1 MTTLLAVDS
10 PVALKATEPG
20 ASFVTRATAVV
31 TLADLPFDLLEH
43 HGKPILLRHCRQD
56 GYQDYSTAAFFDEVR
71 AVSMGLTSMRV
82 QAGDRVAIICE
93 SRPEW
98 AIADFATLTAG
109 AITVPVYPTH
119 SAAQVRYILQDA
131 GVKVAIVSN
140 LAQVDK
146 LRQVWHDLPELEVVG
161 VVDAAGVLRDDERI
175 RPLKEIE
182 TLGRWQLQ
190 EDPLA
195 AERYRTG
202 VLMRGEHELA
212 TIVYTSGTSGEPK
225 GVMLTHANLLSNVRA
240 TKIDLELSPDDVA
253 LSFLPLSHVFERMVF
268 YRYLYDGVTVV
279 FAEALTTVG
288 RDLARVQ
295 PTVMTGVPRVY
306 DKFLAAVQENVE
318 KASPLKRRLF
328 NWALAVG
335 RTHVQRLEAKRRVSP
350 LLAMKH
356 AVADALVF
364 KKIRAKTGGRVRYA
378 ISGSAPLGVAV
389 GDFFRTIGMPI
400 CEGYGLTE
408 TSPVLSFNPPG
419 RQRLGTVGPP
429 LAGVDIRIADDGEIL
444 ARGPNI
450 MVGYYRKPELTAE
463 ALKDGWFHTGDVGH
477 FDEAGY
483 LVITDR
489 KKDLLVTSGGKKI
502 APQPLENMF
511 RSDPLVAEAVVV
523 GENRKFPSVL
533 IVPDFAVLE
542 TRLDVEAAGPRE
554 RLLTRS
560 EVVNLYQGVVDRVN
574 TELAQFERIK
584 RFALLPG
591 EFSIE
596 HGELTPTM
604 KVRRNIIEDRWRDVI
619 EGLYANPS

>member
-1 MTTLLAVDS
+1 MSTVLGVDS
-10 PVALKATEPG
+10 PTEPKATEPV

-31 TLADLPFDLLEH
+31 TLADLPFNLLEH
-43 HGKPILLRHCRQD
+43 HRKSILLRHCRED
-56 GYQDYSTAAFFDEVR
+56 GYRDYSTVAFFDEVR
-71 AVSMGLTSMRV
+71 AISIGLTSLGV
-82 QAGDRVAIICE
+82 QPGDRVALISE

-98 AIADFATLTAG
+98 AIADFAALTAG
-109 AITVPVYPTH
+109 AITVPVYPTQ
-119 SAAQVRYILQDA
+119 SAAQVRYILQDSGA
-131 GVKVAIVSN
+131 KVAIVSN
-140 LAQVDK
+140 AAQVDK
-146 LRQVWHDLPELEVVG
+146 LRQVWGDVPELEVVA
-161 VVDAAGVLRDDERI
+161 VIDAADVTRDDERL
-175 RPLKEIE
+175 RPLKEVE
-182 TLGRWQLQ
+182 TLGRWRMQ
-190 EDPLA
+190 EDALA
-195 AERYRTG
+195 AERYRTS

-240 TKIDLELSPDDVA
+240 TKIDLELAPDDIA

-268 YRYLYDGVTVV
+268 YRYMHDGVTVA
-279 FAEALTTVG
+279 FAESLTTVG
-288 RDLARVQ
+288 RDLARVR

-318 KASPLKRRLF
+318 KSSPIKRRLF
-328 NWALAVG
+328 KWAIGVG
-335 RTHVQRLEAKRRVSP
+335 RAQVQRVEAKRRVPP
-350 LLAMKH
+350 LLAIRH
-356 AVADALVF
+356 RLADHLVF
-364 KKIRAKTGGRVRYA
+364 RKIRAKTGGRLRYV
-378 ISGSAPLGVAV
+378 ISGSAPLSVSV
-389 GDFFRTIGMPI
+389 GDFFRTIGLPI

-429 LAGVDIRIADDGEIL
+429 LPGVEIRIAEDGEIL

-463 ALKDGWFHTGDVGH
+463 VLRDGWFHTGDVGR

-483 LVITDR
+483 LSITDR

-511 RSDPLVAEAVVV
+511 RGDPLVAEAVVI

-542 TRLDVEAAGPRE
+542 TRLNVEAPGPRE

-560 EVVNLYQGVVDRVN
+560 DVTDMYQEVVDRVN
-574 TELAQFERIK
+574 IELAQFERIK

-596 HGELTPTM
+596 QGELTPTM
-604 KVRRNIIEDRWRDVI
+604 KVRRNIIEERWRDVI
-619 EGLYANPS
+619 EGLYSNPS

>member
-1 MTTLLAVDS
+1 MSTVVSFES
-10 PVALKATEPG
+10 PVQQTANEPG

-31 TLADLPFDLLEH
+31 TLADLPFNLLEH
-43 HGKPILLRHCRQD
+43 HRKPVLLRHCHEN
-56 GYQDYSTAAFFDEVR
+56 GYRDYSTASFFDEVR
-71 AVSMGLTSMRV
+71 AISVGLTGMHV
-82 QAGDRVAIICE
+82 QPGDRVAVISE

-98 AIADFATLTAG
+98 AIADFAILTAG
-109 AITVPVYPTH
+109 AITVPVYPTQ

-131 GVKVAIVSN
+131 GVRVAFVSDA
-140 LAQVDK
+140 AQVDK
-146 LRQVWHDLPELEVVG
+146 LRRVWDELPELEVVA
-161 VVDAAGVLRDDERI
+161 VIDASDVLRDDERI
-175 RPLKEIE
+175 RPMKEIE

-190 EDPLA
+190 EDPLT

-240 TKIDLELSPDDVA
+240 TKIDLHLSPDDIA

-268 YRYLYDGVTVV
+268 YRYLYDGVTVA
-279 FAEALTTVG
+279 FAESLQTVG
-288 RDLARVQ
+288 RDLAHVQ

-306 DKFLAAVQENVE
+306 DKFLAAVNDNIA
-318 KASPLKRRLF
+318 KATPMKRRMF
-328 NWALAVG
+328 NWAMGVG
-335 RTHVQRLEAKRRVSP
+335 RACVQRVEAQRHISP
-350 LLAMKH
+350 LLALKH
-356 AVADALVF
+356 SIADHLVF
-364 KKIRAKTGGRVRYA
+364 RKIRAKTGGRVRYA

-429 LAGVDIRIADDGEIL
+429 IPGVEIRIGDDGEIL

-463 ALKDGWFHTGDVGH
+463 VLRDGWFHTGDVGH

-502 APQPLENMF
+502 APQPLENLF
-511 RSDPLVAEAVVV
+511 KSDPLVAEAVVV

-542 TRLDVEAAGPRE
+542 TRLGVEAPGTRE
-554 RLLTRS
+554 HLLTRS
-560 EVVNLYQGVVDRVN
+560 EVTNLYQGVVDRVN

-596 HGELTPTM
+596 QGELTPTM
-604 KVRRNIIEDRWRDVI
+604 KVRRNIIEERWKEVI